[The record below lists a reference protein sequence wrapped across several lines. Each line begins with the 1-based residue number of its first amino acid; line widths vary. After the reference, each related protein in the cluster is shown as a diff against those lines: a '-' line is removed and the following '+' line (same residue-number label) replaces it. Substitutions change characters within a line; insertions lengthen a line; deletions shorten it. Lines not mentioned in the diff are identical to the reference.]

1 MGRIRELNRRALTW
15 TGRHSGAI
23 AMLTAVMGI
32 LAIPLVVVALQ
43 QSSAAADRVE
53 AVERIVRAQCS
64 EHEADPEGC
73 RALLSR
79 LLDAAG
85 DDQLELLAEK
95 VGEGVIIAGP
105 AGATG
110 ADGADGRDGAA
121 GARGFP
127 GLTGPRGPRGPA
139 GPPGPP
145 GPAGPAGQTII
156 GPPGPPG
163 PQGQAGASAAGAGVG
178 VGVGLP

>member
-1 MGRIRELNRRALTW
+1 MGRIRDLNQHALTW
-15 TGRHSGAI
+15 TGRHSGPI
-23 AMLTAVMGI
+23 AMLTAMIGI
-32 LAIPLVVVALQ
+32 LAIPLVVLALQ
-43 QSSAAADRVE
+43 QASATADRVE
-53 AVERIVRAQCS
+53 TVERIVRAQCS
-64 EHEADPEGC
+64 AEVADPEGC

-110 ADGADGRDGAA
+110 SDGADGRDGAD
-121 GARGFP
+121 GARGIA
-127 GLTGPRGPRGPA
+127 GLQGPRGPRGPA

-145 GPAGPAGQTII
+145 GPAGPAGQSII

-163 PQGQAGASAAGAGVG
+163 APGASVG
-178 VGVGLP
+178 VGIGLP